1 MTERK
6 KNPQTKANYYLL
18 DDPDVKRWHDNVG
31 RGSPVTSSI
40 WLRRLGVIHKNF
52 HETPKDLAKMISKE
66 AANFMLDVVS
76 TMEQQERRLHF
87 RSDETDEELVR
98 MERDSD
104 IAKDQDA
111 RTDQYRERNIGTAAI
126 VEAFDRVA
134 VKREAKVPLGQSPL
148 FPL

>member
-1 MTERK
+1 LTERK

-76 TMEQQERRLHF
+76 TMERNSKRGGYISGVMKPMKNWFAWNEIPIVQKIKIRGQINTGQEMLEQRLLL
-87 RSDETDEELVR
+87 RLS
-98 MERDSD
+98 
-104 IAKDQDA
+104 
-111 RTDQYRERNIGTAAI
+111 TA
-126 VEAFDRVA
+126 
-134 VKREAKVPLGQSPL
+134 SP
-148 FPL
+148 